1 MDDAAAISGYAAF
14 SEGTSYRNNDYVYF
28 RNKLSADID
37 IVKEVLKVQA
47 DYSYNYTTRKR
58 IDVQNPVKYS
68 KKPGVYLLESE
79 SAGASLSQV
88 DYETALP
95 GGQRLPDLYAPNSA
109 PTTI

>member
-1 MDDAAAISGYAAF
+1 MDDGRRHF
-14 SEGTSYRNNDYVYF
+14 GLRRLLGGNLLPQQRLCLF
-28 RNKLSADID
+28 PHKLSADID

-88 DYETALP
+88 TTTRAT
-95 GGQRLPDLYAPNSA
+95 RR
-109 PTTI
+109 PTPS